1 MHIAYQCSKISK
13 NFFLVHLKLCDQSAF
28 HRQPITEIQRV
39 KRDEGKMSKLE
50 RIFRLVESVAY
61 SHILLL
67 QVTLEEG
74 EGSEE
79 CEGEGDGGM

>member
-1 MHIAYQCSKISK
+1 MLHEFDDSHTC
-13 NFFLVHLKLCDQSAF
+13 FF
-28 HRQPITEIQRV
+28 
-39 KRDEGKMSKLE
+39 
-50 RIFRLVESVAY
+50 Y
-61 SHILLL
+61 L